1 MTIVWDNEAT
11 QTKKSNHISCW
22 PVRKEHIIIRL
33 QKEQGLLSSI
43 ADGCNTSSELLS
55 KTAGTAPP
63 AVALHTTTRILG
75 MSNFFARQRSHRR
88 QLSFCTIYIYILY
101 IHILMISNRMN
112 EDNLIKPIPAWPYR
126 KAQVGCGHHH
136 QTIGGKPIAS
146 AATPAGALH
155 RQRREEQP
163 DAAGIT
169 FQSVRA
175 TRCMHI
181 KHEQWL
187 MQSPSR
193 LPTDCYNKCC
203 YQRHHTCML
212 AVFSQTSIHASMS
225 SNWIASAC
233 TDIPELCWLHSPST
247 FLFTS
252 ESFSSH
258 QLKAAIMN
266 PQRDMYGHSD
276 HTNNKIYPSVRFL
289 PVNSTKRSN
298 CSATVCAA
306 TALKRACCRCS
317 CKHAAPVSQCLE
329 ASNSVKQKAAV
340 KWWRQAVHWDSSS
353 HSDKQCVDTLF
364 LSITRA
370 KQSILF
376 SAIDTSFLLLLS
388 STRSQH
394 LCLQRRPRTTGSP
407 RRTLSPQLPAHASVL
422 SCPRK

>member
-1 MTIVWDNEAT
+1 MLTCP
-11 QTKKSNHISCW
+11 KK
-22 PVRKEHIIIRL
+22 HIIIRL

-55 KTAGTAPP
+55 KTA
-63 AVALHTTTRILG
+63 
-75 MSNFFARQRSHRR
+75 
-88 QLSFCTIYIYILY
+88 
-101 IHILMISNRMN
+101 
-112 EDNLIKPIPAWPYR
+112 YR
-126 KAQVGCGHHH
+126 KAQVGCGHHQ
-136 QTIGGKPIAS
+136 QTIGGIPIAS

-187 MQSPSR
+187 MQSPSW
-193 LPTDCYNKCC
+193 LPTDWYNKCC

-258 QLKAAIMN
+258 QLKVAIMN

-289 PVNSTKRSN
+289 PVNPTKRSN

-364 LSITRA
+364 LSITCETVYIVL
-370 KQSILF
+370 SY
-376 SAIDTSFLLLLS
+376 DTSFLLLLS
-388 STRSQH
+388 WTRSQH